1 MSVSEEQIRPAESGD
16 GTEWR
21 RSAACRDVDPEVFF
35 PDAAS
40 GSAPDPVSDPV
51 SDGKRRIAQ
60 AKAVCAGCPVQ
71 QECRREAVERREPVG
86 IWGGTTPQQRAALRR
101 KQRRSKAGQA
111 ARRTGDREAVLLGDR
126 IHRAERSGARSPA
139 DEPAACARPPS
150 SGAR

>member
-1 MSVSEEQIRPAESGD
+1 MPVSDEQIRPAESGD

-35 PDAAS
+35 PAAAS
-40 GSAPDPVSDPV
+40 DSAPDAA

-71 QECRREAVERREPVG
+71 QECRREAIERREPVG

-111 ARRTGDREAVLLGDR
+111 ARQPGTRETVLLGDR

-150 SGAR
+150 GGAR